1 MHRSLFANDTVRWLK
16 AGSPPAQ
23 AASPTVTKLKRSSR
37 LSRILMAAC
46 LGLLLGACAEST
58 GPVATG
64 ANEDRATL
72 NSAVTSR
79 DNRGDVTNLTILPE
93 VSALKVE
100 SQSGGKRRSNY
111 AVAF

>member
-1 MHRSLFANDTVRWLK
+1 
-16 AGSPPAQ
+16 
-23 AASPTVTKLKRSSR
+23 
-37 LSRILMAAC
+37 MAAC

-72 NSAVTSR
+72 NAAVTR
-79 DNRGDVTNLTILPE
+79 QVNGGEVTSLTILPD

-100 SQSGGKRRSNY
+100 HQSASKRRSNY